1 MLNFSTLY
9 IYMNNV
15 GLILIA
21 LLVIGTI
28 YLYMNQT
35 IENFANEGVGELLTV
50 FNATRGILYVFQ
62 ILDANY
68 NVDKLMEAMAINT
81 SVSLPTNLNAYFLN
95 MDIDKPNDL
104 YTVYN
109 GRSRVQTGSRWE
121 TVNGSPIAHLVTQIG
136 FSSGT
141 KGMKKLIITE
151 DTISIQPLLNPD
163 NLFRYSKSQLLD
175 EVKKIINLTPDL
187 NNIITVTPPEGSIGA
202 QTWSLTA
209 QQIQALPT
217 HVAKPQSSTIHQ
229 TSTRTTSTGD
239 MLKLKCD
246 CTKWGLP

>member
-1 MLNFSTLY
+1 
-9 IYMNNV
+9 
-15 GLILIA
+15 
-21 LLVIGTI
+21 
-28 YLYMNQT
+28 
-35 IENFANEGVGELLTV
+35 
-50 FNATRGILYVFQ
+50 
-62 ILDANY
+62 
-68 NVDKLMEAMAINT
+68 
-81 SVSLPTNLNAYFLN
+81 

-109 GRSRVQTGSRWE
+109 GRSSVQTGSKWE

-151 DTISIQPLLNPD
+151 DTISMQPLLNPD
-163 NLFRYSKSQLLD
+163 NWFRYPKNQLLD

-187 NNIITVTPPEGSIGA
+187 NNVITVTPPEGSIGA

-217 HVAKPQSSTIHQ
+217 HADTLPSAKPQASTMQQ
-229 TSTRTTSTGD
+229 TSTRPTRYRRHARID
-239 MLKLKCD
+239 HRPLKHYHLHH
-246 CTKWGLP
+246 